1 MARFQGQIRVGT
13 QGPNI
18 GSSNIS
24 GSEEGI
30 ARKEEIFRKFNEEQ
44 ERKRKGHKKD
54 KDKDK
59 DKDIDKDRKERQD
72 KKDREKNRLIV
83 HLNNKLDELNIIVK
97 ENKDNKRPWFFGL
110 EEKFGEWWHGLTI
123 DQVRDKLKN
132 EQFIYDNDNDNDN
145 NSSVGGSASAGKG
158 LGIIKKESKRDIID
172 KIISEQIL
180 SCSVELV
187 ARGLIELPK
196 DSKRRLVYVYPM
208 GKKQS
213 FNLVAKHQIKFF
225 NEKYLADK
233 GLTFNKYVEIQEL
246 DWSEVSGET
255 SDVCN
260 WKEKRNVLLHP
271 FLYPFTSKESF
282 LNNARNFARLL
293 VTKNKI
299 GGFDVS
305 DSDRVSDIA
314 VELVNKVDLI
324 MVPSTFSRD
333 AFINS
338 GIRPEIVQVLPHGL
352 DDYFLMDD
360 VDINVD
366 IENEDN
372 ENIDNEDIDNKG
384 NNDVEKV
391 KKTLN
396 KLRELREKG
405 KILILYFVLHSGYRK
420 GADLVEEVMKRVEKR
435 LQNEENKDVD
445 GNKNEVCLVIR
456 SKSLKYFENMD
467 NKDNVILVD
476 EWLGSKDLVKLYDLC
491 DICLVPSRGGGW
503 EMNAMESTSR
513 GLVTLVPNAG
523 CFLDMKDYLLM
534 VDIDK
539 DKIVKPLP
547 GNAIHIGNGYEID
560 MNDFENKLLHVI
572 NNFHEYKDKFEDNM
586 YDVREKYSWRN
597 VVIQLDDILSRYGF
611 YE

>member
-1 MARFQGQIRVGT
+1 MARFVGQLRIGT

-18 GSSNIS
+18 GSNNIA

-30 ARKEEIFRKFNEEQ
+30 ARKEEIFRKFNEEL
-44 ERKRKGHKKD
+44 ERKKKGHNK
-54 KDKDK
+54 K
-59 DKDIDKDRKERQD
+59 DKDIDKDRK
-72 KKDREKNRLIV
+72 DRLDRKNRDKNRILV
-83 HLNNKLDELNIIVK
+83 HLSNKLDEFNIIVK
-97 ENKDNKRPWFFGL
+97 DNKDNKRPWFDGL
-110 EEKFGEWWHGLTI
+110 EEKWGDWWHNMTI
-123 DQVRDKLKN
+123 DGVRDKLKN
-132 EQFIYDNDNDNDN
+132 EQLIFGDSNE
-145 NSSVGGSASAGKG
+145 KG
-158 LGIIKKESKRDIID
+158 LRKLEEKESKRDIID

-187 ARGLIELPK
+187 SKGLIELPK

-208 GKKQS
+208 GRKQS

-233 GLTFNKYVEIQEL
+233 GLTFDKYVEIQEL

-299 GGFDVS
+299 GGFDVA
-305 DSDRVSDIA
+305 DSDKVSDIA
-314 VELVNKVDLI
+314 VELLNKIDLI

-338 GIRPEIVQVLPHGL
+338 GVRPEIVQVLPHGL
-352 DDYFLMDD
+352 DDYFLTDD
-360 VDINVD
+360 VDVD
-366 IENEDN
+366 SENESIGT
-372 ENIDNEDIDNKG
+372 ENVDNEDIDNK
-384 NNDVEKV
+384 NNSNVEKV
-391 KKTLN
+391 EKTFN

-405 KILILYFVLHSGYRK
+405 KILILYFSIHSGYRK
-420 GADLVEEVMKRVEKR
+420 GADLVEEVMKRVEKK
-435 LQNEENKDVD
+435 LTESKDID

-456 SKSLKYFENMD
+456 SKSLKYFENMG

-476 EWLGSKDLVKLYDLC
+476 EWLNNKDLVKLYDSC

-503 EMNAMESTSR
+503 EMNAMEATAR

-523 CFLDMKDYLLM
+523 CFLDMKNYLLM

-539 DKIVKPLP
+539 DKIIKPLP
-547 GNAIHIGNGYEID
+547 QNPVHIGNGYEID
-560 MNDFENKLLHVI
+560 MNDFENKLLNVI

-597 VVIQLDDILSRYGF
+597 VVIQLDEILGKYGF